1 MESYIFDIKRY
12 SINDGPGIRITL
24 FFKGCP
30 LSCAWCHNPEG
41 MSPAQSKMYTLNKC
55 IGCGSCIGVC
65 PNGALSMD
73 KGGKGVITDKTKCV
87 CCGKCAEV
95 CPSKAMEMAGKI
107 YSVDQIMKEIRK
119 EKPFFEESGGGVTF
133 CGGEPLMHRNLLLS
147 ILKECGKE
155 SFHRTVDT
163 SLYASEEVVREVAA
177 NCELF
182 LVDLKLMDNALHK
195 KYTGVSN
202 TLIHKNIGVLA
213 ELEKKFIIRIP
224 LIDGV
229 NSDDTN
235 IIASAKFLASLPG
248 DSPIVELLPYHDI
261 AKGKHARLGTVYNS
275 SKFDMATPSAQRMEE
290 VKKLFGDYGIKA
302 I

>member
-55 IGCGSCIGVC
+55 IGCGSCIRVC
-65 PNGALSMD
+65 RHGALSMD
-73 KGGKGVITDKTKCV
+73 KGGKGVLTDKTKCV
-87 CCGKCAEV
+87 CCGECAEV

-107 YSVDQIMKEIRK
+107 YSVEQIMSEIRK
-119 EKPFFEESGGGVTF
+119 EKAFFEESGGGVTF
-133 CGGEPLMHRNLLLS
+133 CGGEPLMHPKFLLS
-147 ILKECGKE
+147 ILKECGEE
-155 SFHRTVDT
+155 SFHRSVDT
-163 SLYASEEVVREVAA
+163 SLYASEEIVREVAA

-182 LVDLKLMDNALHK
+182 LVDLKLMNNVLHRK
-195 KYTGVSN
+195 FTGVDN
-202 TLIHKNIGVLA
+202 KLIHNNIELLA
-213 ELEKKFIIRIP
+213 EMGKDFIIRIP
-224 LIDGV
+224 LIEGV

-235 IIASAKFLASLPG
+235 IIASAKFLSSLPG
-248 DSPIVELLPYHDI
+248 PSPLVELLPYHDI
-261 AKGKHARLGTVYNS
+261 AKGKHSRLGTEYNS
-275 SKFDMATPSAQRMEE
+275 KKFDLATPSEARVEE
-290 VKKLFGDYGIKA
+290 VKTLFAEYGIRA